1 MDNFSKD
8 NVSTYSLKLDIFE
21 GPLDL
26 LLTLIKEK
34 DLDIYEISLAEV
46 TKQYLEYVDLL
57 KEINF
62 QNIADYIVI
71 AAELTRIKSKSLLPQ
86 DEVEEE
92 IENENDIDLVK
103 MLKEYKKYSCLLYT
117 SPSPRDS

>member
-46 TKQYLEYVDLL
+46 TQQYLEYVL
-57 KEINF
+57 
-62 QNIADYIVI
+62 
-71 AAELTRIKSKSLLPQ
+71 SL
-86 DEVEEE
+86 
-92 IENENDIDLVK
+92 IHI
-103 MLKEYKKYSCLLYT
+103 
-117 SPSPRDS
+117 

>member
-8 NVSTYSLKLDIFE
+8 NVSTYSLKLDVFE

-46 TKQYLEYVDLL
+46 TPVSYTH
-57 KEINF
+57 
-62 QNIADYIVI
+62 
-71 AAELTRIKSKSLLPQ
+71 LTLPTNR
-86 DEVEEE
+86 EV
-92 IENENDIDLVK
+92 
-103 MLKEYKKYSCLLYT
+103 
-117 SPSPRDS
+117 